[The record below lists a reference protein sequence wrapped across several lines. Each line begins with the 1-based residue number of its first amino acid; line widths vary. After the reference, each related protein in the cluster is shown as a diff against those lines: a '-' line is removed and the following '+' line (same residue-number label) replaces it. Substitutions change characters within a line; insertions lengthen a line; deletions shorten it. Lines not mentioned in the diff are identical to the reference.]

1 MGLRQNRLTSLEVYR
16 AATEADLATLDGH
29 RAPIARL
36 VQAGDPA
43 VLDALFGPVEWT
55 GVEYGLPLGGRGL
68 TIHWTVGH
76 AAPAEFTP
84 MWRW

>member
-1 MGLRQNRLTSLEVYR
+1 MVLRQNRLTSLEAY
-16 AATEADLATLDGH
+16 

-55 GVEYGLPLGGRGL
+55 CVEYGFPLGGRGL
-68 TIHWTVGH
+68 TVHWTAGH
-76 AAPAEFTP
+76 AAPLRRIYADVALVGRGDP
-84 MWRW
+84 AR